1 MKGSLQ
7 QDGRRGVVDG
17 KPYWRLRVY
26 AGQDPVTGKPRF
38 RERGL
43 RATKRAAEAE
53 LRKFAAEVDD
63 GKHRST
69 DGTLGFL
76 LDRWIA
82 HGTPS
87 WSPTT
92 LNTYT
97 SQVRKHIRPALGDV
111 PLSKLGAAELDAFYT
126 SLRAKGLAP
135 ASVRKNHNIIRRAL
149 VQAVRW
155 GWINANPAAL
165 AEPPK
170 VTQHE
175 IVPPTGD
182 QVDAV
187 MALVSGLDADLAAFL
202 AVSSG
207 TGARRGEV
215 CGLRAGDFDEEEA
228 TLLIAR
234 AVVPDGAGIVVKGT
248 KTDRQRRIALDP
260 GTAAALA
267 VHIERIHKRA
277 ADAGVR
283 MIPNPYLF
291 GRRLDGS
298 LPPKPGTI
306 SQAWKRRCAR
316 AGVAGVRLH
325 DLRHR
330 HVSVLLAAGVDVR
343 TVAGRMGHSNPAVTL
358 SVYSHFMRPAD
369 RAAATTW
376 AEQEGRHRSGAA
388 DDTPG
393 TPDSPDDP
401 S

>member
-1 MKGSLQ
+1 MKGSAQ
-7 QDGRRGVVDG
+7 QDGRRGVIDG

-43 RATKRAAEAE
+43 RATKRDAHTA
-53 LRKFAAEVDD
+53 LRKLAAEVDA
-63 GKHRST
+63 GRHRST

-82 HGTPS
+82 HGAPS

-92 LNTYT
+92 LDSYT

-111 PLSKLGAAELDAFYT
+111 ALSKLGAAELDAFYA

-165 AEPPK
+165 AELPK

-187 MALVSGLDADLAAFL
+187 MDLVASLDADLAAFL

-215 CGLRAGDFDEEEA
+215 CGLRAGDFDEEEE

-260 GTAAALA
+260 GTAAVLA
-267 VHIERIHKRA
+267 VHIDRIHKRSA
-277 ADAGVR
+277 EAGVR

-298 LPPKPGTI
+298 MPPKPGTI

-330 HVSVLLAAGVDVR
+330 QATVLLAAGVDVR
-343 TVAGRMGHSNPAVTL
+343 TVAGRLGHANAAVTL
-358 SVYSHFMRPAD
+358 KVYGHFMPAAD
-369 RAAATTW
+369 RRAADLW
-376 AEQEGRHRSGAA
+376 AEANRHDPEPEQPGAGPA
-388 DDTPG
+388 
-393 TPDSPDDP
+393 
-401 S
+401 

>member
-1 MKGSLQ
+1 MKGSAK
-7 QDGRRGVVDG
+7 QDARRGVVDG
-17 KPYWRLRVY
+17 RPYWRLRVY
-26 AGQDPVTGKPRF
+26 AGQDPVTGRERF

-43 RATKRAAEAE
+43 RATKRDAEKA
-53 LRKFAAEVDD
+53 LRLFAAEVDA
-63 GKHRST
+63 GRHRST

-82 HGTPS
+82 HGSPS

-92 LNTYT
+92 LDSYT
-97 SQVRKHIRPALGDV
+97 SNIRKHIRPALGNV
-111 PLSKLGAAELDAFYT
+111 PLSKLGAAELDAFYGV
-126 SLRAKGLAP
+126 LRGKNLAP
-135 ASVRKNHNIIRRAL
+135 ATVRKNHNIIRRAL

-155 GWINANPAAL
+155 GWITANPAAL

-187 MALVSGLDADLAAFL
+187 MALVAGLDADLAAFL

-215 CGLRAGDFDEEEA
+215 CGLREGDFDPDEA

-234 AVVPDGAGIVVKGT
+234 AVVPDGAGILVKGT

-260 GTAAALA
+260 GTAAALV
-267 VHIERIHKRA
+267 VHIERMHKRA
-277 ADAGVR
+277 AGAGVR

-298 LPPKPGTI
+298 APPKPATI
-306 SQAWKRRCAR
+306 SQAWKRRCRR

-330 HVSVLLAAGVDVR
+330 QATVLLAAGVDVR
-343 TVAGRMGHSNPAVTL
+343 TVAGRLGHANAAVTL
-358 SVYSHFMRPAD
+358 KVYGHFMPAAD
-369 RAAATTW
+369 R
-376 AEQEGRHRSGAA
+376 RAA
-388 DDTPG
+388 DIWGQTAGAQDE
-393 TPDSPDDP
+393 DEA
-401 S
+401 

>member
-1 MKGSLQ
+1 MEWTAGSVKGSAK
-7 QDGRRGVVDG
+7 QDARRGLVDG

-26 AGQDPVTGKPRF
+26 AGLDPVTGRGRF
-38 RERGL
+38 RERGM
-43 RATKRAAEAE
+43 RGTKRDAEAA
-53 LRKFAAEVDD
+53 LRKLAREVDE
-63 GKHRST
+63 GRHRST
-69 DGTLGFL
+69 DGTVGFL

-82 HGTPS
+82 HGAPS

-92 LNTYT
+92 LDSYT
-97 SQVRKHIRPALGDV
+97 SNVRRHIRPALGDV
-111 PLSKLGAAELDAFYT
+111 PLSKLDAAMLDAFYDR
-126 SLRAKGLAP
+126 LRGEGLAS
-135 ASVRKNHNIIRRAL
+135 ATVRKNHNIIRRAL

-187 MALVSGLDADLAAFL
+187 MELVAGLDADLATFL

-215 CGLRAGDFDEEEA
+215 CGLREGDFDPDEA

-234 AVVPDGAGIVVKGT
+234 AVVPSGAGIHVKGT

-260 GTAAALA
+260 GTAAALS

-277 ADAGVR
+277 AEAGGR

-291 GRRLDGS
+291 GRRVDGAT
-298 LPPKPGTI
+298 PPKPATI

-316 AGVAGVRLH
+316 AGVEGVRLH

-330 HVSVLLAAGVDVR
+330 HISVLLAAGVDVR
-343 TVAGRMGHSNPAVTL
+343 TVGGRAGHANAAVTL
-358 SVYSHFMRPAD
+358 KVYGHMMPAAD
-369 RAAATTW
+369 R
-376 AEQEGRHRSGAA
+376 RAA
-388 DDTPG
+388 DMWGEITGPKPPRDEAPA
-393 TPDSPDDP
+393 PKP
-401 S
+401 